1 MECMRNARVWVILVQ
16 CKLHTLTL
24 MQIQTK
30 RLKMLTEISI
40 IDFLLITFTCEV
52 RAFYKLI

>member
-1 MECMRNARVWVILVQ
+1 MRNARVWVILVQ
-16 CKLHTLTL
+16 CKLHALTQ

-40 IDFLLITFTCEV
+40 IDFFLITFFCEV